1 MENKARATFLQISTN
16 VSQNLEITQSVE
28 EIFPARRNYP
38 WQSIIYP
45 SFTHKQSL
53 LFNTNIPYPPDPSR
67 NQKKKKSD
75 ESSGMRDASPNLSN
89 RAIIALYHYGQTFM
103 QIFVSSSFFSILDA
117 IVSFQYACN
126 IQLFI
131 LMKSLLE

>member
-38 WQSIIYP
+38 WESIIYP

-67 NQKKKKSD
+67 NQKKKKAVSHRACATRHLTSVI
-75 ESSGMRDASPNLSN
+75 ERLSRSTTMARPLCKFSSHPVFSQYLMPLLAFNML
-89 RAIIALYHYGQTFM
+89 AIFGFLY
-103 QIFVSSSFFSILDA
+103 
-117 IVSFQYACN
+117 
-126 IQLFI
+126 
-131 LMKSLLE
+131 